1 MFSVNT
7 YFCLMKII
15 NDIFFYNKFYF
26 FDSYKQIK
34 ISLLFILKSKNI
46 F

>member
-15 NDIFFYNKFYF
+15 NDVFFYNKFYF
-26 FDSYKQIK
+26 FDRYNQIK
-34 ISLLFILKSKNI
+34 ISLLFISKLKNI